1 MAACVMMA
9 ALLFVSAGPK
19 PTAGNPKAEINH
31 VLDDWHD
38 AAGRADEKRY
48 FGYFT
53 ASAVFLGTDAH
64 ERWTTQQFR
73 KFAHPYF
80 ARGKAWNF
88 KPKDR
93 HITLASDG
101 RVAWFDERLDTP
113 NLGPA
118 RGSGVLVLQ
127 GHAWKISQYNLSVP
141 IPNELMAKVKQ
152 IIEAAQKQDKR

>member
-1 MAACVMMA
+1 MTACMMMA
-9 ALLFVSAGPK
+9 ALLFASAGPK
-19 PTAGNPKAEINH
+19 PTADSPKAEINR

-38 AAGRADEKRY
+38 AAARADEKRY

-53 ASAVFLGTDAH
+53 ADAVFLGTDAH
-64 ERWTTQQFR
+64 ERWTIKQFR

-93 HITLASDG
+93 HITLAADR
-101 RVAWFDERLDTP
+101 RVAWFDESLDTP

-127 GHAWKISQYNLSVP
+127 GHGWKIAQYNLSVP

-152 IIEAAQKQDKR
+152 IIEAARKQQKP